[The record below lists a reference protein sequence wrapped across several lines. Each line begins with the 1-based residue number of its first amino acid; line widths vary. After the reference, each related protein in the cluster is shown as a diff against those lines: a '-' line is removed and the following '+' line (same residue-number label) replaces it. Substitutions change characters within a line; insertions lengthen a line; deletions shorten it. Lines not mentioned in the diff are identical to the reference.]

1 MLFLHGCPLGRALAA
16 RRFVVDCQNSV
27 ALLCLR
33 GNDGSGGRE
42 PALQC
47 YDDMR
52 FLQRVYAAAATLA
65 PELVAAREAPHD
77 GSSDKPRFSEKVVRN
92 Q

>member
-1 MLFLHGCPLGRALAA
+1 MAVPSAA
-16 RRFVVDCQNSV
+16 RWPRAISLSIVRSQSRVDASAV
-27 ALLCLR
+27 
-33 GNDGSGGRE
+33 NDGSGGRE
-42 PALQC
+42 PTRRC